1 MGPASA
7 LPLLSLPSCVWA
19 APVASFAGGPSSGD
33 VLPIFVV
40 FGLGDRYFR
49 RLVAKLCVRC
59 LDQSG
64 PDSAPPLRHD
74 SALFNT
80 SPPWAVSTVITV
92 AAI

>member
-19 APVASFAGGPSSGD
+19 APVASFAGGPSCGD
-33 VLPIFVV
+33 VLPVFVV

-64 PDSAPPLRHD
+64 PDSA
-74 SALFNT
+74 LFNT